1 MNNYNFVLLD
11 ISKSLQRIAKA
22 LEESN
27 NMIKDLGGKMIT
39 KKELMRDVCELF
51 CQIDDL
57 QDLYEKLDKR
67 IKKLEPKKE
76 KRSAKK
82 VSK

>member
-27 NMIKDLGGKMIT
+27 NMIKDLGGKN
-39 KKELMRDVCELF
+39 DN
-51 CQIDDL
+51 
-57 QDLYEKLDKR
+57 
-67 IKKLEPKKE
+67 
-76 KRSAKK
+76 
-82 VSK
+82 

>member
-1 MNNYNFVLLD
+1 
-11 ISKSLQRIAKA
+11 
-22 LEESN
+22 
-27 NMIKDLGGKMIT
+27 MIT